1 MTMRRTVGPARV
13 GAVLLAL
20 GFVLVAHGSLL
31 GAPRTPRDTLVVAQ
45 GFDPRCLSPLFGT
58 AQPDKNVSGQV
69 VERLVTF
76 SPDSL
81 GFLPELAIRWEKTAP
96 DTLRVHLRRGVRFT
110 NGEEFNA
117 HSARYSLE
125 QMLQARALAFF
136 VSALRGVE
144 VVDLYTVDVKA
155 KGPTS
160 ERLMLT
166 ALAMGSFQYPP
177 VYTEQ
182 VGLLRGFC
190 QRPVSTGP
198 FKLIEWVK
206 DDRVV
211 FEANPDYWGGAPRI
225 RRLIIRPIPEGA
237 ARVAA
242 LQAGDIDIATL
253 LPLDA
258 YERVAGDPSL
268 TAYSIRGMRVFGLML
283 AQKWE
288 GPLRD
293 RKVRQALQY
302 AIDTNALIRSLL
314 KGRARR
320 LEGQPLTPE
329 YFGYQ
334 HDLKA
339 TPYDPERAKK
349 LLAEAGYPAG
359 FQVTFKYP
367 HGRYPQD
374 KELSEAIAAQLL
386 KVGIR
391 TQQVVME
398 PGEFLTQLSQLGLR
412 DMFFF
417 GTLPPPDA
425 HFMLTQYVCNFR
437 YAYWCRPD
445 FDQLMA
451 KAGATA
457 DDRERLRLYREMLL
471 LMQDD
476 PPHVPL
482 FAQSDL
488 YATAKNVAGWRPY
501 KDQSL
506 YLAKA
511 YKRD

>member
-1 MTMRRTVGPARV
+1 MRR
-13 GAVLLAL
+13 AVVALVACGLLAGTL
-20 GFVLVAHGSLL
+20 PPAG
-31 GAPRTPRDTLVVAQ
+31 GAPRNPKDTLVVAQ

-96 DTLRVHLRRGVRFT
+96 DTLRLTLRRGVQFT

-117 HSARYSLE
+117 NTARYSLE
-125 QMLQARALAFF
+125 QMLRAPSLAFF
-136 VSALRGVE
+136 VSALRAAE
-144 VVDLYTVDVKA
+144 VVDLYTIDIKA
-155 KGPTS
+155 KAPTT

-190 QRPVSTGP
+190 QRPVGTGP
-198 FKLIEWVK
+198 YRFVEWIK

-211 FEANPDYWGGAPRI
+211 FEANADYWGGAPRI
-225 RRLIIRPIPEGA
+225 RRLIFRPIPEGP

-242 LQAGDIDIATL
+242 VQAGDIDMATL
-253 LPLDA
+253 VPLDA
-258 YERVAGDPSL
+258 WDRVTGDAGL
-268 TAYSIRGMRVFGLML
+268 TAHAIRGARVFGLML
-283 AQKWE
+283 AAKWE
-288 GPLRD
+288 GPLQHK
-293 RKVRQALQY
+293 KVRGALQS
-302 AIDTNALIRSLL
+302 AIDVDGIVRTLL

-339 TPYDPERAKK
+339 APYNVASARQQ
-349 LLAEAGYPAG
+349 LAEAGFPNG

-367 HGRYPQD
+367 NGRYPQD
-374 KELSEAIAAQLL
+374 KEISEAIAAQLL
-386 KVGIR
+386 KVGVWTR
-391 TQQVVME
+391 QVVME

-412 DMFFF
+412 DIFYF
-417 GTLPPPDA
+417 GSLPPPDA
-425 HFMLTQYVCNFR
+425 HYMYTQYLCNFR
-437 YAYWCRPD
+437 YAYWCRQD
-445 FDQLMA
+445 FDALMA
-451 KAGATA
+451 RAGATS
-457 DDRERLRLYREMLL
+457 DDKERLRLYREMALI
-471 LMQDD
+471 MRDD

-482 FAQSDL
+482 FAQDDL
-488 YATAKNVAGWRPY
+488 YATGKIVAGWRPY